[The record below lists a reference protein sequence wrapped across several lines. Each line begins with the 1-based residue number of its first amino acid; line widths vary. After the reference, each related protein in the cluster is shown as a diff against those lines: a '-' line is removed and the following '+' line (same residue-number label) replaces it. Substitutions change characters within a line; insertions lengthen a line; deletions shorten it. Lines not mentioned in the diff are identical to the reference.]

1 MSTPSVCI
9 IGGGAVGLA
18 TALNLARRGATDVT
32 VLEADHPA
40 AGSSGLSV
48 GIIETQYVTPLDI
61 ELRVRTMAF
70 FNELERDHGL
80 HVTRNGYLRLA
91 HRSHELEGFNESV
104 RIQHELGVA
113 DATVLDRAAIG
124 RLIPEMRVD
133 DVDGGLY
140 GPSDGFIDGHLYC
153 GLLAELAEGL
163 GVKVLGRNRVRE
175 VAGEPGG
182 GHRVI
187 TDRGTFSCDVV
198 VNAAGAWGAQVA
210 GLLGTEMPLMPQRH
224 EAVVVHLAA
233 PLPYVVPSVMDYTP
247 HSGETGL
254 YFRHE
259 RPGQLI
265 AGLHTEEANE
275 ENSNPDDYARSASPD
290 FLEEVAA
297 KITSRLPGLQDSS
310 LAHGWA
316 GLYPISPDGVPQVGP
331 APGDDSVVV
340 AGGAG
345 GSGIQL
351 SPVLGELAADWIL
364 HGEPRAITDGARLT
378 PRREALV
385 AA

>member
-18 TALNLARRGATDVT
+18 TALHLARRGVTDVT
-32 VLEADHPA
+32 VLEAEHPA

-61 ELRVRTMAF
+61 ELRVRTMGF
-70 FNELERDHGL
+70 FNELEREHGL

-91 HRSHELEGFNESV
+91 HRAQELEGFQDSV
-104 RIQHELGVA
+104 RIQRELGVA
-113 DATVLDRAAIG
+113 DATVLDRAEIG
-124 RLIPEMRVD
+124 RMIPEMRVD

-153 GLLAELAEGL
+153 GLLAELAEAL
-163 GVKVLGRNRVRE
+163 GVKVLGRNAVRE
-175 VAGEPGG
+175 VADEPGG

-187 TDRGTFSCDVV
+187 TARGEFPCDVV
-198 VNAAGAWGAQVA
+198 VNAAGAWGAHVA
-210 GLLGTEMPLMPQRH
+210 GLLGTEMPLLPQRH

-259 RPGQLI
+259 RAGQLI

-275 ENSNPDDYARSASPD
+275 EIANPYDYARAAGPD
-290 FLEEVAA
+290 FLEEVAE
-297 KITSRLPGLQDSS
+297 KITSRLPGLSESS

-331 APGDDSVVV
+331 APGDDSVIV

-364 HGEPRAITDGARLT
+364 HGEPRAITDGARLA
-378 PRREALV
+378 PRREAL
-385 AA
+385 AAA